1 MQGYI
6 IHFNEEKGYGFIR
19 SEESEEN
26 IFVHISEVTN
36 ADNLEQG
43 QEVEFQLKK
52 TAKGLSAVSVKAGA
66 KQRSPY
72 LIFGVVSSLITLAI
86 FAYATQQLQPLLA
99 YLVAINISTFLLY
112 GYDKFISRTEMLRV
126 PELNLQVLALIGGSP
141 AALLAQRFFRHKTI
155 KESFQIIYWIIVAIQ
170 FGLLIFM
177 MKD

>member
-6 IHFNEEKGYGFIR
+6 IHFNEEKGYGFID
-19 SEESEEN
+19 SDEYEEN

-36 ADNLEQG
+36 AESLEQG
-43 QEVEFQLKK
+43 QEVEFQIEK

-66 KQRSPY
+66 KQHSPY
-72 LIFGVVSSLITLAI
+72 LIFGIVSLLMTLAI
-86 FAYATQQLQPLLA
+86 FTYATQQLQILLA
-99 YLVAINISTFLLY
+99 YLLAINISTFLLY
-112 GYDKFISRTEMLRV
+112 GYDKFVSKGERLRV
-126 PELNLQVLALIGGSP
+126 PELNLQALALLGGSP

-170 FGLLIFM
+170 FGVLIFM

>member
-19 SEESEEN
+19 SEEADEN

-36 ADNLEQG
+36 ADSLEQG
-43 QEVEFQLKK
+43 QEVAFQLKK

-72 LIFGVVSSLITLAI
+72 LIFGTISLVITLAI
-86 FAYATQQLQPLLA
+86 FAYATQQLQTLLA
-99 YLVAINISTFLLY
+99 YLLAINITTFLLY

-126 PELNLQVLALIGGSP
+126 PELNLQALALLGGSP
-141 AALLAQRFFRHKTI
+141 AALVAQKFFRHKTI
-155 KESFQIIYWIIVAIQ
+155 KESFQIVYWIIVAIQ
-170 FGLLIFM
+170 FGVLIFLL
-177 MKD
+177 KN

>member
-26 IFVHISEVTN
+26 IFVHISEVSN
-36 ADNLEQG
+36 ATSLEQG
-43 QEVEFQLKK
+43 QEVAFQIKK

-72 LIFGVVSSLITLAI
+72 LIFGVVSFVITLAI
-86 FAYATQQLQPLLA
+86 FAYATQQLQTLLA
-99 YLVAINISTFLLY
+99 YLLAVNITTFLLY

-126 PELNLQVLALIGGSP
+126 PELNLQALALLGGSP
-141 AALLAQRFFRHKTI
+141 SALLAQKFFRHKTI
-155 KESFQIIYWIIVAIQ
+155 KESFQIVYWIIVAIQ
-170 FGLLIFM
+170 FGVVIFLL
-177 MKD
+177 KN